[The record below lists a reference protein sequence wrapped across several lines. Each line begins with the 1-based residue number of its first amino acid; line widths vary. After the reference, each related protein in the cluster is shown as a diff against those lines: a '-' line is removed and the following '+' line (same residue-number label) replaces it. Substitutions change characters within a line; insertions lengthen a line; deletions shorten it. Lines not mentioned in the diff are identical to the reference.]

1 MSTRRDVTFGK
12 MARTFPMRTGLF
24 TFGPVLFALV
34 QLVNAYLHGAS
45 LLYAALFAALMVAFS
60 VLVTR
65 YHLVSFRLR
74 RLTDAVYRGD

>member
-1 MSTRRDVTFGK
+1 MATSGDVSFGK

-24 TFGPVLFALV
+24 TFGPLLFALI
-34 QLVNAYLHGAS
+34 QLANAHVHGAS
-45 LLYAALFAALMVAFS
+45 IVYPALFAGLMAVFS

-74 RLTDAVYRGD
+74 QLTRSLQGE